1 MIEADRE
8 IVSAY
13 SDACAERRFWEI
25 DGFARVPCGG
35 THLRRTGEIG
45 ALTLDAGAFPPRIVV
60 YDPTGYPLAQS
71 TEGKALAL
79 EARLRGRHTIVVWDT
94 VDEFDLSLRPLESA
108 R

>member
-45 ALTLDAGAFPPRIVV
+45 ALTLRRKNPGKGKERIEI
-60 YDPTGYPLAQS
+60 T
-71 TEGKALAL
+71 
-79 EARLRGRHTIVVWDT
+79 LR
-94 VDEFDLSLRPLESA
+94 EP
-108 R
+108 